1 MERGSDDS
9 DSGRFF
15 VVEGVDG
22 CGKTTQAALLARAL
36 GVKEELHLRE
46 PGSTRL
52 GERLRELLLQ
62 REFEIEP
69 AVEVLLFAAAR
80 RQMLEEVVRPA
91 LLRGETVVCERFNA
105 STYAYQAVAG
115 ELDERRVLGLLTEWC
130 GEPVPD
136 LVIVLD
142 LDVETAAA
150 RRGEASDR
158 IEAKGLEFQ
167 RLVAEGFRRFAR
179 VARHVRPV
187 DASGDV
193 DTVHAA
199 VLEEVSRVGR

>member
-69 AVEVLLFAAAR
+69 AVEALLFAAAR

-115 ELDERRVLGLLTEWC
+115 ALDERRVLGLLGEWC
-130 GEPVPD
+130 GEPAPD
-136 LVIVLD
+136 LVLVLD

-179 VARHVRPV
+179 VAGHVVLV
-187 DASGDV
+187 DASGDAEA
-193 DTVHAA
+193 VHAA
-199 VLEEVSRVGR
+199 VMEEVSRVGR